1 MVNNKEKK
9 SLSEVFKEL
18 EKTKNKQIE
27 EYKELRKQ
35 QIESSFA
42 FHIKHRTKQD
52 NIRLIIIVLFIL
64 LVVSMFSS
72 NYIFAKDLDVDVPK
86 EAIAQF
92 EENANVTDIYEIIS
106 ENISSSYQKEIFD
119 REEEVGF
126 ETEYI
131 ENKDLPKDETIIVQE
146 GKVGKKQVTYVRTY
160 ENNEIVEEN
169 SIGYIILEEVQKEII
184 EVGTSETL
192 KEYNIHIGDN
202 LFVSQDIE
210 LRKLPDIESETI
222 SIVPAYYDVKTLEI
236 IDEIWLKL
244 DYNENTG
251 YIICDYLT
259 SEKLTPGITEISR
272 KKKILDKVNFN
283 MNLNEPSGLE
293 EKDFE
298 KVFISNP
305 KDTNN
310 IFKENYKFFKEV
322 EDKYNING
330 VFIAAIAI
338 HESGWGK
345 SAIAM
350 DKKNLF
356 GFRAYDETPY
366 ESALTYENYGE
377 GIDKVAKWLV
387 SNYLNPSGTTLKTG
401 EVANGLYYNGAN
413 VTGVNVRYA
422 SDENWSTK
430 IFETMSYIYNSI

>member
-1 MVNNKEKK
+1 MIAAAAGTCVGINAVLSR
-9 SLSEVFKEL
+9 SL
-18 EKTKNKQIE
+18 
-27 EYKELRKQ
+27 
-35 QIESSFA
+35 
-42 FHIKHRTKQD
+42 
-52 NIRLIIIVLFIL
+52 
-64 LVVSMFSS
+64 
-72 NYIFAKDLDVDVPK
+72 
-86 EAIAQF
+86 
-92 EENANVTDIYEIIS
+92 
-106 ENISSSYQKEIFD
+106 
-119 REEEVGF
+119 G
-126 ETEYI
+126 
-131 ENKDLPKDETIIVQE
+131 
-146 GKVGKKQVTYVRTY
+146 
-160 ENNEIVEEN
+160 
-169 SIGYIILEEVQKEII
+169 
-184 EVGTSETL
+184 
-192 KEYNIHIGDN
+192 
-202 LFVSQDIE
+202 
-210 LRKLPDIESETI
+210 
-222 SIVPAYYDVKTLEI
+222 
-236 IDEIWLKL
+236 
-244 DYNENTG
+244 
-251 YIICDYLT
+251 
-259 SEKLTPGITEISR
+259 
-272 KKKILDKVNFN
+272 
-283 MNLNEPSGLE
+283 